1 MKSLTTNLMLATA
14 ALMVASTV
22 ASAQTMTATIPFSFQ
37 AGRAVMA
44 PGTYQLSNRGG
55 ERWFQLK
62 NVESNK
68 ATYLMPL
75 GTQDPPKEW
84 QKAGASPSTSFI
96 GFACGDDHCV
106 LKSTW
111 IAQTDSAHEFA
122 SPKVQEGKLARLTMI
137 RIVASSAK

>member
-1 MKSLTTNLMLATA
+1 MKNLTMNLIATA

-22 ASAQTMTATIPFSFQ
+22 ASAQTMTATIPFTFQ

-44 PGTYQLSNRGG
+44 PGTYQLSNRAG

-62 NVESNK
+62 NVDSNK
-68 ATYLMPL
+68 AIYLAPL
-75 GTQDPPKEW
+75 GTQDPPREW
-84 QKAGASPSTSFI
+84 QSAAASPSTSFI
-96 GFACGDDHCV
+96 GFACGDDQCV

-122 SPKVQEGKLARLTMI
+122 TPKVQEGKLAGLTMI

>member
-1 MKSLTTNLMLATA
+1 MKSLTMNLMLATA

-22 ASAQTMTATIPFSFQ
+22 ASAQTLTATIPFSFQ
-37 AGRAVMA
+37 AGNAVMA

-62 NVESNK
+62 NVESNQ

-75 GTQDPPKEW
+75 GTQDPPEEW
-84 QKAGASPSTSFI
+84 QKASTSPSRSFI

-122 SPKVQEGKLARLTMI
+122 TPNEGKLARLTMI